1 LRVLQ
6 ENTIRRVGGKKEIKL
21 NVRYVFAT
29 NVNLENK
36 VKDGKFRK
44 DLYFRLKVA
53 EIKLPPLRE
62 RKLDIL
68 PLANY
73 FLKKYAEGGEILKLS
88 KEAEKCLLKYD
99 FPGNIR
105 ELENVIR
112 NAIVKAKD
120 SGVILK
126 TDLNLCPI
134 DKAENVLVDKNAL
147 IKALDD
153 YNGNKVKVAE
163 ALGISRSTLYRM
175 LDRHGIK

>member
-1 LRVLQ
+1 
-6 ENTIRRVGGKKEIKL
+6 
-21 NVRYVFAT
+21 
-29 NVNLENK
+29 
-36 VKDGKFRK
+36 
-44 DLYFRLKVA
+44 
-53 EIKLPPLRE
+53 
-62 RKLDIL
+62 
-68 PLANY
+68 
-73 FLKKYAEGGEILKLS
+73 
-88 KEAEKCLLKYD
+88 LLKYD

-134 DKAENVLVDKNAL
+134 DKSENILVDKNAL
-147 IKALDD
+147 IKALDE